1 MVLAQT
7 GRHGGDPCGGARR
20 QRYRDPQVVAPLI
33 AVPEIMKDELDE
45 LKRKERRRKPY
56 LY

>member
-45 LKRKERRRKPY
+45 L
-56 LY
+56 